1 MTHPTHGPPD
11 PQLWPERTSVT
22 AGAWSVDGLPL
33 AAIAEEFGT
42 PSYVLDVATL
52 QARARRYFQAF
63 SNAFTGIDV
72 DVYYASKAF
81 SSTAVLRWV
90 HAEGLGVDVASLGE
104 LTTALQAQ
112 VPAQRLGLHGNN
124 KSDAELDLA
133 VRSGVG
139 RIIVDSFAEI
149 DRLAAVAAR
158 HGVEQDVLLRV
169 TTGVHAGGHDF
180 IATAHE
186 DQKFGLSLA
195 SGAAARALAQIHD
208 RPELRL
214 RGLHSHIGSQI
225 IDSAGF
231 AAAARALLSLRAQ
244 FATQT
249 GHLLDEVDLGGGFG
263 VAYTPGESELDIGAT
278 AAELARVVR
287 GCAAA
292 DDLPVPAI
300 SFEPGRA
307 IIAPAMLTLYRVGT
321 CKPVQLEDGTS
332 RLYVSVDGGMSDNLR
347 PALYGADYHA
357 QVVSREVPG
366 PAVPA
371 RVVGMHCE
379 SGDIVVRDVL
389 LPEQISTGD
398 LLAVPVTGAYGRSMA
413 SNYNLVPRPGVVAVQ
428 QGKAREIVRR
438 ETIADLLALDVG

>member
-1 MTHPTHGPPD
+1 MSTPPD
-11 PQLWPERTSVT
+11 AHLWPSRTTVT
-22 AGAWSVDGLPL
+22 EGAWSVDGLSL
-33 AAIAEEFGT
+33 ADIAEEFGT

-52 QARARRYFQAF
+52 RERARRYRDALAGAF
-63 SNAFTGIDV
+63 APQGIEV

-90 HAEGLGVDVASLGE
+90 HEEGLAVDVASLGE
-104 LTTALQAQ
+104 LSTALKAQ
-112 VPAQRLGLHGNN
+112 VPPTRLGLHGNN
-124 KSDAELDLA
+124 KSDDELDLA

-139 RIIVDSFAEI
+139 RIVVDSLEEI
-149 DRLAAVAAR
+149 ERLAQVAAA
-158 HGVEQDVLLRV
+158 HGVRQGVLVRV

-195 SGAAARALAQIHD
+195 TGAARRALETIAATTS
-208 RPELRL
+208 LRL
-214 RGLHSHIGSQI
+214 LGLHSHIGSQI
-225 IDSAGF
+225 TGSAGF
-231 AAAARALLSLRAQ
+231 AAAAQALLGLRAD
-244 FATQT
+244 FAADQ
-249 GHLLDEVDLGGGFG
+249 DYVMPEVDLGGGFG
-263 VAYTPGESELDIGAT
+263 VAYTPGEQELDIT
-278 AAELARVVR
+278 AAAGELAEVVR
-287 GCAAA
+287 SRSSRDG
-292 DDLPVPAI
+292 LPAPAI

-321 CKPVQLEDGTS
+321 CKPVRTEEGTT

-357 QVVSREVPG
+357 QVVGRDVPG
-366 PAVPA
+366 DTVAA

-379 SGDIVVRDVL
+379 SGDIVVRDVR
-389 LPEQISTGD
+389 LPAGISRGD

-428 QGKAREIVRR
+428 DGAAREIVRR
-438 ETIADLLALDVG
+438 ESVADLLALDVG